1 MKEKLTMVQVAV
13 TTRQQLK
20 INAAKRGMSMAEY
33 VKMLVEQDTN
43 E

>member
-1 MKEKLTMVQVAV
+1 MKEKLTMVQLTVA
-13 TTRQQLK
+13 TRHQLK
-20 INAAKRGMSMAEY
+20 INAAKRGISMAEY